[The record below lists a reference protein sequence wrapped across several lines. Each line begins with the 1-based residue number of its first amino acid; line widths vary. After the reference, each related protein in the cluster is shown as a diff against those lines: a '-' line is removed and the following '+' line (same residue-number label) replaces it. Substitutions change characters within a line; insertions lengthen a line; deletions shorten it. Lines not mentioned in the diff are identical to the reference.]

1 MALYAALA
9 SNRDKKED
17 PIDRSV
23 INHFDK
29 LFGSN
34 GLNECA
40 KFTKIRG
47 VGFNPIYKRVVF
59 EFSHPTLGNV
69 IIAKGLPAKI
79 MNTGDGGVDD
89 AKDQWIVENF
99 AEMSPEVA
107 RADKDFSKVNSV
119 EHNRNCFILG
129 QL

>member
-1 MALYAALA
+1 MTTAKITIHAESVWYNGKFTKEDVALYSALA

-29 LFGSN
+29 LFGPE
-34 GLNECA
+34 GVVECA

-59 EFSHPTLGNV
+59 EFSHPTLGETRILLLYHFIFFITLND
-69 IIAKGLPAKI
+69 I
-79 MNTGDGGVDD
+79 
-89 AKDQWIVENF
+89 
-99 AEMSPEVA
+99 
-107 RADKDFSKVNSV
+107 
-119 EHNRNCFILG
+119 RNIWY
-129 QL
+129 

>member
-1 MALYAALA
+1 MALYSALA

-29 LFGSN
+29 LFGQD
-34 GLNECA
+34 GLNACA

-107 RADKDFSKVNSV
+107 RADKDFSKVKPK
-119 EHNRNCFILG
+119 
-129 QL
+129 

>member
-29 LFGSN
+29 LFGPE
-34 GLNECA
+34 GLTQCE

-59 EFSHPTLGNV
+59 EFSHPTLGAGNDV
-69 IIAKGLPAKI
+69 
-79 MNTGDGGVDD
+79 MNKCCVLNRSCT
-89 AKDQWIVENF
+89 AFLIVQD
-99 AEMSPEVA
+99 
-107 RADKDFSKVNSV
+107 RTSV
-119 EHNRNCFILG
+119 FTLTHLQSQICRKCHYCEGITCESYGHCRRRC
-129 QL
+129 

>member
-29 LFGSN
+29 LYGPE
-34 GLNECA
+34 GLIECA
-40 KFTKIRG
+40 KFVKIRG

-59 EFSHPTLGNV
+59 EFHHPTLGNV
-69 IIAKGLPAKI
+69 TIAKGLPAKV
-79 MNTGDGGVDD
+79 MNTSDGGVDD
-89 AKDQWIVENF
+89 AKDQWVVENF
-99 AEMSPEVA
+99 AEMSSEVEK
-107 RADKDFSKVNSV
+107 ADKDFSKVSYV
-119 EHNRNCFILG
+119 DF
-129 QL
+129 